1 MGTLGTLA
9 GTLGTL
15 TGSLGTLAGSLGTL
29 AKALLSPPETIGIAW
44 KSVKRIFGSLNYGT
58 PLGDLKDPYGD
69 LRDPHGDLRDPCKAP
84 RSPPET
90 IGIGRKIIRIPNL
103 VLCWKKPPKR
113 ED

>member
-15 TGSLGTLAGSLGTL
+15 TGSLWTLT
-29 AKALLSPPETIGIAW
+29 KALLSPPETIGIAW